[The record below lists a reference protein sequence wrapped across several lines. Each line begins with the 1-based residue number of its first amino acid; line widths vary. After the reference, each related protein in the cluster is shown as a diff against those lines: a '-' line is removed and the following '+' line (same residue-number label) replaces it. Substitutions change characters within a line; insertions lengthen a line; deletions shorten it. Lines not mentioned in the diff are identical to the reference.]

1 MGISMGLHD
10 SFLAVGCGRQSC
22 SVRTTRLDRTLRRY
36 NFFFLLD
43 HRWSTHVQ
51 VQGTSAFVS
60 SDFEHCMSDQLALTV
75 SPSFPAKRHGSKQA
89 SSFRIPEFL
98 LQHHIIT
105 RLQPTESYDRCRYD
119 LVKDTLMC
127 FNTVV
132 DVDLV
137 CSAVWKSLVRRAPS

>member
-1 MGISMGLHD
+1 MWDFTTRFWL
-10 SFLAVGCGRQSC
+10 LAVADNHVLFAQHDW
-22 SVRTTRLDRTLRRY
+22 TEHWHRY
-36 NFFFLLD
+36 NSFFLLD
-43 HRWSTHVQ
+43 HRWSIHVQ

-60 SDFEHCMSDQLALTV
+60 SDFEHCISDQLALTV

-105 RLQPTESYDRCRYD
+105 RLQPTETYDRCRYD

-127 FNTVV
+127 FNTVF

-137 CSAVWKSLVRRAPS
+137 CSAVWKSLARRAPS